1 MKAGLYIR
9 ATLSSYTLCQGKQV
23 LVANPRAGT
32 SELIEIHRIAQRY
45 ARLATS
51 LTSPE
56 QSTLTQ
62 RYQSVSLE
70 TVDGTVIHYQRNIY
84 LRESKQICLPALSLE
99 CQPSSKI
106 RTPTAKKKSAKR
118 SSSRLP
124 PSGLPATTPRCSSG
138 RSKASRPSGLRVP
151 VRGALSYN
159 PRKGKKVRAR
169 KAKAKG
175 KGKGKKGGGG
185 GE

>member
-70 TVDGTVIHYQRNIY
+70 TADGTVIHSQRNLH
-84 LRESKQICLPALSLE
+84 LRESKQTCLPALSLE
-99 CQPSSKI
+99 CPPSSKAAN
-106 RTPTAKKKSAKR
+106 RTAKKKSAKR

-138 RSKASRPSGLRVP
+138 RSKASRPSGLRLAF
-151 VRGALSYN
+151 RGGLLFN
-159 PRKGKKVRAR
+159 PRKRKKVRA
-169 KAKAKG
+169 KAKP
-175 KGKGKKGGGG
+175 KGKKGGGG